1 MTLPPAAR
9 RAALTVHVTTSVG
22 WLGAVAVF
30 LVLAV
35 AALRS
40 TDPAVIRAGYVAMD
54 LTARLVIVPLA
65 LAALTSGLVSSL
77 GTAWGLLRHWW
88 VLIKFGLIVVA
99 TAVLLLQLGSIGALA
114 DAALGSPLAGGRWW
128 EARMSPVVHAAGGL
142 LVLLT
147 TTVLGIYKPRGVT
160 RYGRR
165 RQVLPGPPAAS

>member
-22 WLGAVAVF
+22 WLGAVVVF

-40 TDPAVIRAGYVAMD
+40 TDTAVIRAGYVAMD

-65 LAALTSGLVSSL
+65 LAALASGLVSSL

-99 TAVLLLQLGSIGALA
+99 TVVLLLQLGSIGALA
-114 DAALGSPLAGGRWW
+114 DAAVGSGLAGGRWR
-128 EARMSPVVHAAGGL
+128 EARMSLVVHAAGGL

-147 TTVLGIYKPRGVT
+147 TTVLAIYKPRGVT
-160 RYGRR
+160 GYGRR